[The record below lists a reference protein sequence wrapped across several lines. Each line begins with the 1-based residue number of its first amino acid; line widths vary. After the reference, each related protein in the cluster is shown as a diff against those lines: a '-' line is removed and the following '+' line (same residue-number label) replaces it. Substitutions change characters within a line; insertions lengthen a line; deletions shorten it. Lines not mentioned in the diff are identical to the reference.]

1 MRGVPQP
8 SSSASAGK
16 AADPGQFPDLDVLT
30 DRRTIGYVKG
40 AVSGPCGFFWVE
52 LISSAMLD
60 IAFVLLVI
68 AALLVVVGLCQPLAA
83 YLRLPPPVLLGVVG
97 VGLGVFPAIMSQLG
111 WPTQT
116 DPFADIFVA
125 LPFSSAS
132 FIYVFLPLLV
142 FEAGIVTDVRRILQD
157 AAPILLL
164 AVVATLITTGVVGLA
179 LWPIS
184 GVSLIA
190 CLLLGAVIATTDP
203 AAVIAIF
210 RDIGA
215 PARLTRLV
223 EGEALLNDA
232 AAIALFTVLLEMVVS
247 GREPD
252 IGAGLREFFSSFIGG
267 GLLGL
272 VAGRL
277 SLSIIHLL
285 RDDRLAEATLTV
297 ALAYGVFIAAERL
310 FHVSGIVAVLGAG
323 LAISALGRSRI
334 APYNWSFLTDLWDQ
348 IAFWARSLVF
358 VLASILVPRLLGGI
372 GIHALLLLAVLIV
385 AAFAARVLVLF
396 ALMQPLEFF
405 RLSQPISAAYKLAIT
420 WGGLRGALTLVLAL
434 AATEN
439 NALGPETQRFI
450 AALATGFV
458 LFTLFVNGTT
468 LRSVIA
474 LLGLNRLSP
483 RNEVLRDRVLALAY
497 AEVSDSIREMAQY
510 HALPESAVEQVTNPY
525 RTWIAEADLRD
536 EAEGLSTHDRL
547 AIALVALANQERVLV
562 LETRADRTASPAT
575 VQVLLQNAD
584 ALVEGARAEGR
595 LGYRRAAETALSFPL
610 SFRVAYFL
618 YRHFAIQRFLSDRLA
633 DRVELL
639 LITRLLVDR
648 LVKFNNERLGAFFGP
663 RLTEITAEI
672 IDQRRE
678 EVGDALDA
686 LRRQYPDYL
695 TALEARLLRQSA
707 LRQEVARYQSLF
719 EEGLIPQE
727 LYDVLR
733 KNVAATPAAEPRPRF
748 EIGLDAHRLIEKLD
762 LLSGLEERQLGRV
775 AKLLRPRFTVP
786 NERIIRAGDRGDSV
800 FFIASG
806 AVEVRLPGH
815 RVRLGS
821 GEFFGE
827 MALLSGRPRQADVV
841 ALTYCRLL
849 VLRKVDFERFLAA
862 NSEAK
867 ATISRIAEERLS
879 MNQQSGN
886 RAAESVSC

>member
-1 MRGVPQP
+1 
-8 SSSASAGK
+8 
-16 AADPGQFPDLDVLT
+16 
-30 DRRTIGYVKG
+30 
-40 AVSGPCGFFWVE
+40 
-52 LISSAMLD
+52 MLD
-60 IAFVLLVI
+60 TAFVLIVI
-68 AALLVVVGLCQPLAA
+68 SALLVIVGVCQPLAA
-83 YLRLPPPVLLGVVG
+83 YLKLPPPVLLGVVG
-97 VGLGVFPAIMSQLG
+97 VALGGFPALMSQLG
-111 WPTQT
+111 WSGQT
-116 DPFADIFVA
+116 DVFADIFTE
-125 LPFSSAS
+125 LPVTSGT

-142 FEAGIVTDVRRILQD
+142 FEAEIATDVRRMLKD

-164 AVVATLITTGVVGLA
+164 AVVATLITTAVVGLS
-179 LWPIS
+179 LWPLSRVPLVI
-184 GVSLIA
+184 
-190 CLLLGAVIATTDP
+190 CLLLGAVVSTTDP

-232 AAIALFTVLLEMVVS
+232 AAIALFAVLLGMILS
-247 GREPD
+247 GGEPD
-252 IGAGLREFFSSFIGG
+252 IGAGLRQFFVSFVGG
-267 GLLGL
+267 GFLGL
-272 VAGRL
+272 LAGRA
-277 SLSIIHLL
+277 LL
-285 RDDRLAEATLTV
+285 WVIPWVRDDRLAEATLTL
-297 ALAYGVFIAAERL
+297 ALAYGLFIAADRL
-310 FHVSGIVAVLGAG
+310 FQVSGIVAVLGAG
-323 LAISALGRSRI
+323 LAVSALGRSRI
-334 APYNWSFLTDLWDQ
+334 APYNWSFLVNLWEQ
-348 IAFWARSLVF
+348 IAFWARSLIF
-358 VLASILVPRLLGGI
+358 VLASILVPRLLGGV
-372 GIHALLLLAVLIV
+372 GTHELALLLVLIA
-385 AAFAARVLVLF
+385 AAFTARSLVLF
-396 ALMQPLEFF
+396 GLMPPLEFF
-405 RLSQPISAAYKLAIT
+405 KLTQPISSAFKLAIT

-439 NALGPETQRFI
+439 RVLGPETQRFI

-468 LRSVIA
+468 LRSVIT

-525 RTWIAEADLRD
+525 RKWIAEADLRD

-562 LETRADRTASPAT
+562 LETRADRTASPTT

-618 YRHFAIQRFLSDRLA
+618 YRHFGIQRFLSDRLA

-707 LRQEVARYQSLF
+707 LRQEVARYQALF

-727 LYDVLR
+727 LYDVLCR
-733 KNVAATPAAEPRPRF
+733 NVAAAPA
-748 EIGLDAHRLIEKLD
+748 
-762 LLSGLEERQLGRV
+762 
-775 AKLLRPRFTVP
+775 
-786 NERIIRAGDRGDSV
+786 
-800 FFIASG
+800 
-806 AVEVRLPGH
+806 
-815 RVRLGS
+815 
-821 GEFFGE
+821 
-827 MALLSGRPRQADVV
+827 
-841 ALTYCRLL
+841 
-849 VLRKVDFERFLAA
+849 
-862 NSEAK
+862 
-867 ATISRIAEERLS
+867 
-879 MNQQSGN
+879 
-886 RAAESVSC
+886 AAESVSP